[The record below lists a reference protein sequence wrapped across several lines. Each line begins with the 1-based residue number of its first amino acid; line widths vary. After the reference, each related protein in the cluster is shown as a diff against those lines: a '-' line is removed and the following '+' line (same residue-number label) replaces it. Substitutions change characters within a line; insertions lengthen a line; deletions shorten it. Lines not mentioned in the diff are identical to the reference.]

1 MNRILMMVLVWASLA
16 PGVLAAHE
24 GHPHKLM
31 GVLSAVRGS
40 ELDVKS
46 TDGKTSTV
54 TLRSDAKIRR
64 DATPLKP
71 SDLKTGDRVVVTFVE
86 KKGPNGKTISEA
98 SEIRVGTSDRAGA
111 SN

>member
-1 MNRILMMVLVWASLA
+1 MNRILMTLLVWVFLA
-16 PGVLAAHE
+16 PGILAHE

-40 ELDVKS
+40 EVDVKG

-64 DATPLKP
+64 DATPLKV